1 MLKIILLYV
10 IREKKRFIK
19 FWEKVAVMNITFP
32 WKIHFDVVVQ
42 LVHGAF
48 YFNSLDGYYSETFI
62 YGASPIVNMP

>member
-19 FWEKVAVMNITFP
+19 FWEKVAVMNITFS

-62 YGASPIVNMP
+62 YEASPIVNMP

>member
-10 IREKKRFIK
+10 IRKKKRIIK

-42 LVHGAF
+42 LVHRAF
-48 YFNSLDGYYSETFI
+48 YFNSLDGYYSETFQ